1 MSFLK
6 SVEAARA
13 RLRENATPCDTRD
26 IATNTPETVATSQ
39 LSQGGECPETT
50 EPVAMSQVSQEG
62 ATADALASVATSQ
75 LSQQVADATS
85 DPAADRL
92 AALERMTEA
101 FYMRAGY
108 ALAAAWSP
116 TKAQADVIAFH
127 DLADEWRHR
136 SPPMPAGDIDR
147 CARCTTA
154 TRCNPHLA
162 KGGSIW
168 SCAPCWPLFHAE
180 RDAQARAAIIRLMRQ
195 AQACGLLD
203 DVDLDA
209 LEAAAPRE
217 TMSIGDTFDHDLRE
231 AGQ

>member
-6 SVEAARA
+6 SVDAARA

-26 IATNTPETVATSQ
+26 IATNTPESVATSQ
-39 LSQGGECPETT
+39 LSQGGMCPETT
-50 EPVAMSQVSQEG
+50 EPVAMSQASQKG
-62 ATADALASVATSQ
+62 ATADTPPPVAMSQ
-75 LSQQVADATS
+75 MSQGVTDATS

-147 CARCTTA
+147 CARCATA
-154 TRCNPHLA
+154 TRCNPHGA

-168 SCAPCWPLFHAE
+168 FCAPCWPAFDAE
-180 RDAQARAAIIRLMRQ
+180 RDAQARAAIIKAMRA
-195 AQACGLLD
+195 AQRAGLLD
-203 DVDLDA
+203 DVDLAA
-209 LEAAAPRE
+209 LEAAPPRA
-217 TMSIGDTFDHDLRE
+217 TMSIGQTFDADLRE
-231 AGQ
+231 AGK